1 MRKNRRNQLIW
12 AILVGVGAGTVAV
25 AFQEALH
32 AVEYAR
38 TGLVAMLSARGVVI
52 ALSAMLPAVLC
63 VLVTAWGTR
72 RFCPEAAGS
81 GIPHLKGVLIGVRTM
96 HGLCLIAVKFIGGL
110 LSIGAGLSLGRE
122 GPTVQMGG
130 AVGQLMAGGSA
141 SKTPQSGSLLIAVG
155 AGAGLSAAF
164 NAPLAGF
171 LFVMEELHFEF
182 APMPY
187 ISALAASITADMV
200 SRLAAGQLPAFL
212 VFSHSTPPLS
222 ALPGFAIL
230 GVLSGMLALLFKK
243 SLIGGLRF
251 THHLSPQRAWLVP
264 VVAGVLA
271 WLAVIFLPEV
281 AGGGHETSEMMLN
294 GNILNRGSGLIL
306 LLLAGKF
313 LLTLV
318 SYLAKVPGG
327 IFAPMLVIG
336 GLLGLGVG
344 HVHCLLLPGL
354 KGVTP
359 EVFAVIGM
367 ASFFAGVV
375 HAPLTGLAL
384 IIEMTANFKLLFPM
398 MVATLIA
405 FIMSEW
411 WGGEPVYEALLNE
424 DLRRSGPPPVL
435 FQEPM
440 SMHVQVEE
448 DSEMA
453 DRRIN
458 QIGFPEGVLI
468 VSVNRRG
475 QKFVPSGQTELKA
488 GDALELMI
496 SGEVSTCTQEI
507 RDLAH
512 AMIKPAGDARS

>member
-1 MRKNRRNQLIW
+1 MRKNRRNQLVW
-12 AILVGVGAGTVAV
+12 AILVGIGAGTVAV

-32 AVEYAR
+32 VAESLR
-38 TGLVAMLSARGVVI
+38 GRLVAMLTAQGSGI
-52 ALSAMLPAVLC
+52 ALSAGLFAVLC

-96 HGLCLIAVKFIGGL
+96 HGIWLIVVKFIGGL
-110 LSIGAGLSLGRE
+110 LAIGAGLSLGRE

-130 AVGQLMAGGSA
+130 AVGQLFASGSA

-187 ISALAASITADMV
+187 ISALAASITADMI
-200 SRLAAGQLPAFL
+200 SRMAAGQLPAFL

-230 GVLSGMLALLFKK
+230 GVLSGLLALLFKK
-243 SLIGGLRF
+243 SLIGGLRW
-251 THHLSPQRAWLVP
+251 TNHLSPKAAWFVP
-264 VVAGVLA
+264 VAAGMLA
-271 WLAVIFLPEV
+271 WLAVLYLPEV
-281 AGGGHETSEMMLN
+281 AGGGHETSENMLN
-294 GNILNRGSGLIL
+294 GSILHRGPGLIF

-313 LLTLV
+313 FLTLI

-344 HVHCLLLPGL
+344 YVHCLILPGL
-354 KGVTP
+354 QGVTP

-398 MVATLIA
+398 MVATLLA

-411 WGGEPVYEALLNE
+411 WGGEPVYESLLNE

-435 FQEPM
+435 FQEPL

-448 DSEMA
+448 ESEMV

-475 QKFVPSGQTELKA
+475 QKFVPSGLTELKE

-512 AMIKPAGDARS
+512 ARLKPAGKATS